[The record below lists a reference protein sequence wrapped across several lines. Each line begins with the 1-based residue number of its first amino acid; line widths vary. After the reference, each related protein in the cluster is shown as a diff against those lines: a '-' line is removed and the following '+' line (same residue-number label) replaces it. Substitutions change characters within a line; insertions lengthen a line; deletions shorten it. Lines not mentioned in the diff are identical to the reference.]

1 MSQVVDAAGVGGA
14 IVFSIALGVYL
25 EWLAMRGL
33 MRLMPATS
41 VRVTDIR
48 KSAPVSDDGL
58 LRQNYRQGTKAA

>member
-1 MSQVVDAAGVGGA
+1 MSQVVDVAGVSGA

-41 VRVTDIR
+41 VRVADIR
-48 KSAPVSDDGL
+48 KPAPVSDAV
-58 LRQNYRQGTKAA
+58 LRQNHRQGTKAA